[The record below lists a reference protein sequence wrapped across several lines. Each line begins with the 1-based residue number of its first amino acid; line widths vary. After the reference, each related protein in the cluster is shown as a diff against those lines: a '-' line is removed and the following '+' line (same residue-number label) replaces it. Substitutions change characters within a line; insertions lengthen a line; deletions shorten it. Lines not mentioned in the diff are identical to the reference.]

1 MTMAEERMTAG
12 YAQVRK
18 NVASYT
24 AKSSISLP
32 VCWYSAGERVAFSR
46 TGNSIKVLTLPE

>member
-1 MTMAEERMTAG
+1 MTMAQARLTAG

-24 AKSSISLP
+24 AKVPFL
-32 VCWYSAGERVAFSR
+32 CECAGIQQGKGSHLGELV
-46 TGNSIKVLTLPE
+46 IQ